1 MGGMTSDDT
10 LTSREVVLAIAD
22 RTGIGLVLVDKVL
35 GALDDVL
42 VRALE
47 DGQSVKLGAFSV
59 EHVTRAAR
67 QGRNPQTGESMEIP
81 AHGAVK
87 MTPGA
92 ALKRAAREA
101 GPQD

>member
-22 RTGIGLVLVDKVL
+22 RTGIGLVLVDKML
-35 GALDDVL
+35 GALDDVI
-42 VRALE
+42 VQAAER
-47 DGQSVKLGAFSV
+47 GQSVKLGTMTV
-59 EHVTRAAR
+59 EHVVRAAR
-67 QGRNPQTGESMEIP
+67 TGRNPQTGEPIEVP

-87 MTPGA
+87 ITPSA

-101 GPQD
+101 DIDA